1 MSDFYYCISGS
12 NDDIISVQDN
22 MWPWMSSGLRGPRP
36 DFTGSFASKSL
47 EDYSLV
53 WDEAKRCIY
62 DTGSYEVLSGSLS
75 KIRSRNRT
83 FNSRYRYDGST
94 IQPKSNVQSI
104 NYDSGSMTINDDGT
118 LTWK

>member
-22 MWPWMSSGLRGPRP
+22 MSPWMSTGILGPEP

-47 EDYSLV
+47 DEYSPV
-53 WDEAKRCIY
+53 WDEAKRCPF
-62 DTGSYEVLSGSLS
+62 DTGSNDL
-75 KIRSRNRT
+75 
-83 FNSRYRYDGST
+83 RYRYDGST

-104 NYDSGSMTINDDGT
+104 NYDSGSMDINDDGT
-118 LTWK
+118 LSWK

>member
-1 MSDFYYCISGS
+1 MSDFYYCTSGS

-22 MWPWMSSGLRGPRP
+22 MWPWMSTGVLGPKP
-36 DFTGSFASKSL
+36 DFTGSFASKSI

-62 DTGSYEVLSGSLS
+62 DTGS
-75 KIRSRNRT
+75 ND
-83 FNSRYRYDGST
+83 SRYRYDGST
-94 IQPKSNVQSI
+94 IQPKSNVQNI
-104 NYDSGSMTINDDGT
+104 DYDSGSMDINDDGT

>member
-36 DFTGSFASKSL
+36 GHIHVSGPRPGFTGSFASKSV
-47 EDYSLV
+47 EDYSPV
-53 WDEAKRCIY
+53 WDEAKRHPF
-62 DTGSYEVLSGSLS
+62 DTGS
-75 KIRSRNRT
+75 IP
-83 FNSRYRYDGST
+83 RYRYAGST

-104 NYDSGSMTINDDGT
+104 NYDSGSMDINDDGT
-118 LTWK
+118 LSWK